1 MAIKTELKSSNL
13 EEGRTLVTGCNRGHL
28 RYVEGS
34 VVGLP

>member
-1 MAIKTELKSSNL
+1 MMIKMELKSSNP
-13 EEGRTLVTGCNRGHL
+13 EEGRTLVINCNCGHL

>member
-1 MAIKTELKSSNL
+1 MVIKTELKSSNL
-13 EEGRTLVTGCNRGHL
+13 EEDRTLVILCDRGHL